1 MDTQYS
7 TPLVVDALAD
17 AASVHRLTRVSMTA
31 TGASPYDEA
40 WLQRLIMR
48 HPNLLPIDQL
58 EPALVPLIPVCT
70 ELPTPSGYIDNLFV
84 TPNGGLILAECKLW
98 RNPEA
103 RREVVAQIIDYAK
116 DVSRWTYESLET
128 AINKASTA
136 QVSETPDRLRLY
148 DLVKLEPE
156 MEEDKFVDSVSRN
169 LKRGRFLLLIVGDGI
184 QEGVESM
191 ADFLQQHAGLH
202 FTLGLVSLGIFELPN
217 RQFLVQPRIVART
230 TNIDRGIVTIKDGAI
245 SVMPPALQAVGS
257 SGGKRTTISEE
268 QFYENLAE
276 TDPALPVRL
285 QAFLKRAES
294 LGVFTETG
302 TTSLLLRW
310 RPNDFTKWS
319 LGYIYPNGA
328 YWTDTV
334 NSPANSA
341 GLLDLSR
348 QFLSD
353 LAAII
358 EGGFV
363 KKVPTPTS
371 WYVATTQGVASIGD
385 VLKKE
390 DQWIAAIER
399 FMTAV
404 KKALAQ

>member
-17 AASVHRLTRVSMTA
+17 GANVQRLTRVSMTV
-31 TGASPYDEA
+31 TGASAYDEA

-48 HPNLLPIDQL
+48 HPSLLPIDQL

-70 ELPTPSGYIDNLFV
+70 ELPTPSGYIDNLFI
-84 TPNGGLILAECKLW
+84 TPDGGLILAECKLW
-98 RNPEA
+98 WNPEA

-128 AINKASTA
+128 AISKASTA
-136 QVSETPDRLRLY
+136 QVSETPEKLRLY
-148 DLVKLEPE
+148 DLVESETE
-156 MEEDKFVDSVSRN
+156 MEEAQFVDAVSRN

-191 ADFLQQHAGLH
+191 ATFLQQHAGLH

-230 TNIDRGIVTIKDGAI
+230 TNIDRGIVTIEDGAI
-245 SVMPPALQAVGS
+245 LVRPPASQTVGQ

-268 QFYENLAE
+268 QFYERLAE
-276 TDPALPVRL
+276 TDPELPVRL
-285 QAFLKRAES
+285 RAFLKRAES

-302 TTSLLLRW
+302 QSSLLLRW
-310 RPNDFTKWS
+310 RPNDSTKWS
-319 LGYIYPNGA
+319 LGYIDTKGA
-328 YWTDTV
+328 YWTANV
-334 NSPANSA
+334 NWPAEPA
-341 GLLDLSR
+341 GLLNLS
-348 QFLSD
+348 QQCLSD

-358 EGGFV
+358 DGGFV
-363 KKVPTPTS
+363 KKFPKPND
-371 WYVATTQGVASIGD
+371 WYVATAKGVIGIDD
-385 VLKKE
+385 VLKRE
-390 DQWIAAIER
+390 QQWRAAVER
-399 FMTAV
+399 FMAAV
-404 KKALAQ
+404 KKALSQ